1 MKIREKERKERNF
14 LMLRG
19 KDRGLL
25 RPRSGLIAADRLLG
39 KCFLLV
45 EKNNSRDEHN
55 GKKKVLLNKTY
66 SNC

>member
-1 MKIREKERKERNF
+1 
-14 LMLRG
+14 MLRG